1 MSEKE
6 VLNSVDIAIV
16 VLYFV
21 AILGIGIKVN
31 SILLFCFFVDFCS
44 LNYLGRYIL
53 IFHLVIID
61 FSFQNIY
68 PKPPGKSDKT
78 RRPVKS
84 APLRK

>member
-31 SILLFCFFVDFCS
+31 NILLFCFFVDFCS
-44 LNYLGRYIL
+44 LNYWGRYVH
-53 IFHLVIID
+53 FSFSYNY
-61 FSFQNIY
+61 FSFQNKY
-68 PKPPGKSDKT
+68 PEPPGKHDKFAG
-78 RRPVKS
+78 R
-84 APLRK
+84 

>member
-31 SILLFCFFVDFCS
+31 NILLFYLWTFV
-44 LNYLGRYIL
+44 L
-53 IFHLVIID
+53 
-61 FSFQNIY
+61 
-68 PKPPGKSDKT
+68 
-78 RRPVKS
+78 
-84 APLRK
+84 